1 MSNMDYKLKGDE
13 KFVLNG
19 HPTDMDIL
27 DFWRFRYSER
37 FDLQDTIAEYIVSKA
52 LGIDKATN
60 TEMWTLFDIL
70 YRGKRIEIKETSY
83 FHAWQS
89 DEEPKS
95 NTRVFSITKAY
106 GKYKDSSSVFERQ
119 NDIYVFCLNTGKTRE
134 TSDPLILEHWEFYV
148 VPTSLINKECGDGKT
163 VSLGRLRKMVK
174 SVGYG
179 ELKAAVDRIVDE
191 TKI

>member
-1 MSNMDYKLKGDE
+1 MDYKLKGDE

-60 TEMWTLFDIL
+60 IEMWTLFDIL

-119 NDIYVFCLNTGKTRE
+119 NDIYVFCLNMGKTRE
-134 TSDPLILEHWEFYV
+134 TSDPLVLEHWEFYV
-148 VPTSLINKECGDGKT
+148 VPTSLINKECGDGKS

-174 SVGYG
+174 PVGYG
-179 ELKAAVDRIVDE
+179 ELKTAVDRIVDK
-191 TKI
+191 TK